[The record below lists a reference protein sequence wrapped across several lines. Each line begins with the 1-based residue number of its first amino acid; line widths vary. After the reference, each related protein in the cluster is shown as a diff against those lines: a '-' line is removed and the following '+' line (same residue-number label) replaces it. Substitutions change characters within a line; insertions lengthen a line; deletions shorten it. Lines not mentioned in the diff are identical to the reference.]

1 MNYSNYSPNEIKE
14 LIKDIINAN
23 DILIE
28 KGEIP
33 ISLSIEGEP
42 GIGKTT
48 VIRETVNELNRPLY
62 KLNLAQL
69 TEPSE
74 LIGYYAKE
82 FKLKKE
88 NSEVWVTENMIPEM
102 INSGYTYSSEI
113 RTKPCPPDWVN
124 SLQENSI
131 LLLDDYSRSNQL
143 FSQACM
149 ELINEQ
155 SMIGW
160 NLKDKKIQI
169 ILSENPDDGEY
180 NVQSFDAA
188 QTSRMLKA
196 RMVWDYK
203 DWAERAEKLKFDQ
216 RIINFVLSIPEKF
229 ENKKKD
235 GVSNSNV
242 VQPRMLDKFF
252 AIISTIKDWEK
263 NLSKVIQIGDLSIGK
278 DVTSLL
284 VNFINKKLDK
294 LPLIEDLIFNYTL
307 EKANESLLDC
317 AGSYKKE
324 NHKTAVSAI
333 LCTRIFNYVKVHN
346 KEFKKDNIK
355 QLGELILSD
364 SFTSDQK
371 FIMVKNCIN
380 YSSLFTQ
387 ILGSDVRIINYITK

>member
-102 INSGYTYSSEI
+102 INSGYTYSSEM

-263 NLSKVIQIGDLSIGK
+263 NLSKVIQIGALS
-278 DVTSLL
+278 
-284 VNFINKKLDK
+284 
-294 LPLIEDLIFNYTL
+294 
-307 EKANESLLDC
+307 
-317 AGSYKKE
+317 
-324 NHKTAVSAI
+324 
-333 LCTRIFNYVKVHN
+333 
-346 KEFKKDNIK
+346 
-355 QLGELILSD
+355 
-364 SFTSDQK
+364 
-371 FIMVKNCIN
+371 
-380 YSSLFTQ
+380 
-387 ILGSDVRIINYITK
+387 